1 MTWIDIAWPM
11 MSAASLTLALVHVV
25 TWYKQRDLADH
36 LALGLICF
44 GVGVIAILEWQ
55 MMRAQ
60 TPDGFAM
67 LMRWV
72 LVPFVLIFVGLVAFV
87 RVHFRAGGLWLGLL
101 IVAAQLAS
109 LIPNFFTGV
118 NLSFLEVTELHF
130 IHVWNGGP
138 IAAPSGVPNPWMFL
152 GLFTIIALLA
162 YLADAVVTVWQ
173 RNQPGERRRAI
184 LICGSMGLFVLFIL
198 LSSLAVVRGSVRA
211 PLIVVPAFIGALLVI
226 SYDLVASILQSA
238 LLSRQLMLAE
248 SSLRDSR
255 DRMDLTVSAAG
266 VGLWTW
272 DIEQGRSWYSEPGLR
287 MLGFAANEQ
296 VDHARFLQSVHPD
309 DRQSAQDALAQ
320 AIANGGRYRNEYR
333 IVNAD
338 GRTRWIAARGQVEV
352 DENRVPLR
360 VRGIVADITER
371 GQAEENLRVLIEASP
386 TALLMVDSSGSITL
400 VNGQAESVF
409 GYSRAE
415 LLGMNVDALV
425 PTRYRD
431 WHVGDRAAYAADPI
445 VRPMGAERELF
456 ARRKN
461 GTEVPVEIRLSPI
474 RNDQG
479 LFVLA
484 SILDISARKRTE
496 RELAVQRDELAH
508 LSRVVMLAELSGSL
522 AHELNQPMT
531 AVLSNAQA
539 ALRFLAHSPPNLV
552 EVRES
557 LTSIVENDKR
567 AGEVIR
573 RLRAMLRKDPAEY
586 KRLDINDIVLDILRI
601 IRSDLLNRNVHMV
614 LELAAALPPI
624 EGDRVQLQ
632 QVLLNL
638 VMNAS
643 DAMESV
649 AKGREIRLQT
659 VLTRANDV
667 QVSVVDVGCGI
678 PADDLELVFSPF
690 VTTKSGGMGLGLA
703 VCTSIIQTHR
713 GRIWAT
719 NNPAGGATVHFS
731 IPAIGEATHR
741 S

>member
-11 MSAASLTLALVHVV
+11 MSAACLTIALVHVV
-25 TWYKQRDLADH
+25 TWYKQRNLTDH

-44 GVGVIAILEWQ
+44 GIGAVAILEWQ

-60 TPDGFAM
+60 TPAGFAA

-72 LVPFVLIFVGLVAFV
+72 LVPFVPIFVGLVAFV
-87 RVHFRAGGLWLGLL
+87 RVHFRAGRLWLGSL

-109 LIPNFFTGV
+109 LIPNFLTGV

-130 IHVWNGGP
+130 IRVWNGGP
-138 IAAPSGVPNPWMFL
+138 IAAPRGIANPWMFL

-162 YLADAVVTVWQ
+162 YLVDATMTVWR

-184 LICGSMGLFVLFIL
+184 FICGSMGLFLLFIL
-198 LSSLAVVRGSVRA
+198 LSSLAVVGGSVRA

-226 SYDLVASILQSA
+226 SYDLGASVLQSA
-238 LLSRQLMLAE
+238 LLSRQLVLAE
-248 SSLRDSR
+248 SNLRDSEN
-255 DRMDLTVSAAG
+255 RMNLAVSAAG

-272 DIEQGRSWYSEPGLR
+272 DIAQGQSWYSEPGLR
-287 MLGFAANEQ
+287 MLGFAADER
-296 VDHARFLQSVHPD
+296 VDQARFLQSVHPD
-309 DRQSAQDALAQ
+309 DRLSVQNALSEA
-320 AIANGGRYRNEYR
+320 AASGGLYRNEYR
-333 IVNAD
+333 IVTPDA
-338 GRTRWIAARGQVEV
+338 RMRWIAARGQVEF
-352 DENRVPLR
+352 DENHAPIR

-371 GQAEENLRVLIEASP
+371 GQAEENLRVLVEASP
-386 TALLMVDSSGSITL
+386 TALLMVDTSGSISL
-400 VNGQAESVF
+400 VNGQAETVF

-425 PTRYRD
+425 PARHRD
-431 WHVGDRAAYAADPI
+431 WHVGDRAAYATDPN
-445 VRPMGAERELF
+445 VRPMGARRELF
-456 ARRKN
+456 ARRKDA
-461 GTEVPVEIRLSPI
+461 TEIPVEIALSPI
-474 RNDQG
+474 RNEQG

-484 SILDISARKRTE
+484 SILDVSARKRTE

-539 ALRFLAHSPPNLV
+539 ALRFLAHSPPNLD

-557 LTSIVENDKR
+557 LVSIVENDKR

-573 RLRAMLRKDPAEY
+573 RLRGMLRKEAAEH
-586 KRLDINDIVLDILRI
+586 KRLDINDVVLDVLRI
-601 IRSDLLNRNVHMV
+601 IRSDLLNRNVDMV
-614 LELAAALPPI
+614 LELAQALPPI

-638 VMNAS
+638 VMNGT

-649 AKGREIRLQT
+649 AKGREIKLQT
-659 VLTRANDV
+659 LLTEANDV
-667 QVSVVDVGCGI
+667 QVSVADAGCGI
-678 PADDLELVFSPF
+678 PADDLELIFSPF
-690 VTTKSGGMGLGLA
+690 VTSKPSGMGLGLA
-703 VCTSIIQTHR
+703 VCTSIVQVHR

-719 NNPAGGATVHFS
+719 NNASGGATVHFS
-731 IPAIGEATHR
+731 IPAIVEPAHR
-741 S
+741 P

>member
-60 TPDGFAM
+60 TPDSFAM

-72 LVPFVLIFVGLVAFV
+72 LVPFALIFVGLVAFV
-87 RVHFRAGGLWLGLL
+87 RVHFRAGRLWLGVL
-101 IVAAQLAS
+101 IIAAQLAS

-130 IHVWNGGP
+130 IRVWHGGP
-138 IAAPSGVPNPWMFL
+138 IAAPRGVPNPWMFL
-152 GLFTIIALLA
+152 GLFTIIALLVF
-162 YLADAVVTVWQ
+162 LVDAIVTVWQ
-173 RNQPGERRRAI
+173 RKQPSERRRAI
-184 LICGSMGLFVLFIL
+184 FICGSMGLFLLFIL

-211 PLIVVPAFIGALLVI
+211 PLIVVPAFIGALIVI
-226 SYDLVASILQSA
+226 SYDLGASVLQSA
-238 LLSRQLMLAE
+238 LLSRQLVLAE
-248 SSLRDSR
+248 SNLRDSKN
-255 DRMDLTVSAAG
+255 RMDLTVMAAG

-272 DIEQGRSWYSEPGLR
+272 DIEQGQSWYSEPGLR
-287 MLGFAANEQ
+287 MLGFAADER
-296 VDHARFLQSVHPD
+296 VDQARFLQSVHPD
-309 DRQSAQDALAQ
+309 DRQSVQDALAEATAKEGQ
-320 AIANGGRYRNEYR
+320 YRNEYR
-333 IVNAD
+333 IVTANAH
-338 GRTRWIAARGQVEV
+338 TRWIAARGQVEF
-352 DENRVPLR
+352 DKNHVPLR

-371 GQAEENLRVLIEASP
+371 GQAEENLRVLVEASP
-386 TALLMVDSSGSITL
+386 TALLMVDTSGSITL

-409 GYSRAE
+409 GYSRTE

-445 VRPMGAERELF
+445 VRPMGVDRELF

-474 RNDQG
+474 RNEQG

-484 SILDISARKRTE
+484 SILDVSARKRTE

-539 ALRFLAHSPPNLV
+539 ALRFLAHSPPNLD

-573 RLRAMLRKDPAEY
+573 RLRAMLRKEPAEH
-586 KRLDINDIVLDILRI
+586 KRLDINDVVLDVLRI
-601 IRSDLLNRNVHMV
+601 IRSDLLNRNVDMV
-614 LELAAALPPI
+614 LELAPVLPRV

-638 VMNAS
+638 VMNAT

-649 AKGREIRLQT
+649 AKGRQIKLHT
-659 VLTRANDV
+659 LLTEANDV
-667 QVSVVDVGCGI
+667 QVSVVDAGCGI
-678 PADDLELVFSPF
+678 PADDLELIFSPF
-690 VTTKSGGMGLGLA
+690 VTSKAGGMGLGLA
-703 VCTSIIQTHR
+703 VCTSIVQTHR
-713 GRIWAT
+713 GRIWAS
-719 NNPAGGATVHFS
+719 NNASGGATVHFS
-731 IPAIGEATHR
+731 IPAIGEPARR